1 MGHKKNAAPDGI
13 GADALLTLG
22 YRWFSAGG

>member
-1 MGHKKNAAPDGI
+1 

-22 YRWFSAGG
+22 YRWFSAGGYFAS

>member
-1 MGHKKNAAPDGI
+1 

-22 YRWFSAGG
+22 YRWFSAGGYFASQA